1 MQWIV
6 FAVVFGVGPVN
17 TGIAHDS
24 LALCKYTV
32 DELARQYAAELS
44 ERLIR
49 YPNLN
54 KDEEEESIPK
64 LACLPYRLPARCAA
78 SRCLRCE

>member
-6 FAVVFGVGPVN
+6 VAVVFGVGPVN

-24 LALCKYTV
+24 LALCKYAV
-32 DELARQYAAELS
+32 DELASQYLAEFN
-44 ERLIR
+44 ERMIR

-54 KDEEEESIPK
+54 KEEEQKAIPK
-64 LACLPYRLPARCAA
+64 LTCVPFRLPAR
-78 SRCLRCE
+78 